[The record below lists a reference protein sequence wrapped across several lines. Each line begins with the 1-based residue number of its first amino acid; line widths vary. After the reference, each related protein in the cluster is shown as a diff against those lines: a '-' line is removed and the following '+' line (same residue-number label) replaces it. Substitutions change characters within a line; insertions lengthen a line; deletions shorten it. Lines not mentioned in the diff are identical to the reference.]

1 MRYET
6 DHMARRDAIHG
17 AVRKALTNDGWQ
29 IVADPYRIVYKD
41 TTLEADMKAD
51 KLLVATRDKR
61 SIIIEVKSFLQQS
74 FIHEFLAACGQY
86 QAYRFLLE
94 EKGETEAV
102 YMAVSHQV
110 YRREFHGE
118 AVQVLVKRFGIH
130 LLVVDIEKKVIIQ
143 WIE

>member
-1 MRYET
+1 
-6 DHMARRDAIHG
+6 MARRDVIHVP
-17 AVRKALTNDGWQ
+17 VRTALINDGWH

-41 TTLEADMKAD
+41 ATLEADMKAD
-51 KLLVATRDKR
+51 KLLVATREQQ
-61 SIIIEVKSFLQQS
+61 SIIVEVKSFLQQS

-94 EKGETEAV
+94 EKGQTETI
-102 YMAVSHQV
+102 YMAISDEV

-118 AVQVLVKRFGIH
+118 AVQVLVKRFAIR
-130 LLVVDIEKKVIIQ
+130 LLVVDIEKKVIVQ

>member
-1 MRYET
+1 
-6 DHMARRDAIHG
+6 MARRDVIHG
-17 AVRKALTNDGWQ
+17 PVRAALINDGWR

-41 TTLEADMKAD
+41 TTLEADIKAD
-51 KLLVATRDKR
+51 KLLVATRDTR

-94 EKGETEAV
+94 EKGQTESI
-102 YMAVSHQV
+102 YMAISDEV
-110 YRREFHGE
+110 YRREFHSE
-118 AVQVLVKRFGIH
+118 AVQVLVKRFGIR
-130 LLVVDIEKKVIIQ
+130 LLVVDIKKKVVAQ

>member
-1 MRYET
+1 
-6 DHMARRDAIHG
+6 MARRDAIHD
-17 AVRKALTNDGWQ
+17 AVSRALTNDGWQ

-41 TTLEADMKAD
+41 ATLEADMKAD

-61 SIIIEVKSFLQQS
+61 SIVVEVKSFLQQS

-94 EKGETEAV
+94 EKGQTETV
-102 YMAVSHQV
+102 YMAVGHQV
-110 YRREFHGE
+110 YRRWFHGE
-118 AVQVLVKRFGIH
+118 AVQVLVKRFEIR
-130 LLVVDIEKKVIIQ
+130 LLVVDIEKEEIVQ